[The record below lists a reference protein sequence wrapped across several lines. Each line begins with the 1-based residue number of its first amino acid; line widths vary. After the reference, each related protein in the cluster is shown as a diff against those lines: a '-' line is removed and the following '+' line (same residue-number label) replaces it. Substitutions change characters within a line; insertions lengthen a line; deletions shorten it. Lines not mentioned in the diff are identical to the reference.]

1 MEISESLSGNEDD
14 PDEGFQNYS
23 DNPEQSAE
31 LISPLDFVLKELEKN
46 FEPKTNSNEDLTSR
60 DSIESE
66 EEIFSENLISEK
78 SEMSPKKRLEP
89 EVKETGS
96 KNKPEVTERR
106 QSESDTIKRISMV
119 DGDWFEGKMYSEI
132 TDSTSLQG

>member
-14 PDEGFQNYS
+14 PDEGFEMIPS
-23 DNPEQSAE
+23 DSNPEQSAE

-66 EEIFSENLISEK
+66 EEIFPENLISEK

-96 KNKPEVTERR
+96 KSKPEVTERR
-106 QSESDTIKRISMV
+106 QSESDTIKRIN
-119 DGDWFEGKMYSEI
+119 
-132 TDSTSLQG
+132 